1 MNLEFSKQVNQ
12 LESIVNQWE
21 GKGICWGP
29 CDPKHRSSADRQKA
43 GHSYQLH
50 LCRATKAPP
59 PANTEERRGQQKVQ
73 WCWVR
78 NCQEPPSDHEE
89 KQALHFP
96 PGTRGPSCTHHGLCF
111 LKDGSIL
118 QLVSASQSPCPQIYG
133 SLDNKNMEL
142 GELADMFT
150 NAWPSVDWIY
160 KWVSK
165 LCKKQNYGGR
175 ELCTF
180 KVFLVLT
187 FALQIEAPLES
198 RDWDISSFFIIIFS
212 YSLWW
217 GLRAVFLNFSSKQ
230 KY

>member
-1 MNLEFSKQVNQ
+1 MQGYKSPSPGQHRGKEGPA
-12 LESIVNQWE
+12 ESPMVL
-21 GKGICWGP
+21 
-29 CDPKHRSSADRQKA
+29 SQK
-43 GHSYQLH
+43 LP
-50 LCRATKAPP
+50 RATKWPWRK
-59 PANTEERRGQQKVQ
+59 T
-73 WCWVR
+73 
-78 NCQEPPSDHEE
+78 
-89 KQALHFP
+89 
-96 PGTRGPSCTHHGLCF
+96 GPSF
-111 LKDGSIL
+111 
-118 QLVSASQSPCPQIYG
+118 SARYTGPVVYSSWPLFPKRRLHSAAGVCQSPCPQIYG